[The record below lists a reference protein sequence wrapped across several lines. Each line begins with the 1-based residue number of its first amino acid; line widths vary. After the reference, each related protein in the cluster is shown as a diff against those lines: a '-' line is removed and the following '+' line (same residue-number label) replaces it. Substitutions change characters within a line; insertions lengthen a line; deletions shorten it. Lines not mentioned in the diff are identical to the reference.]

1 MNETRYASLDGMRG
15 FAVMGILLMN
25 IVAFAMPSA
34 TYMNPMAYGSPG
46 AADMISW
53 AVMAVLV
60 DGKMRALFSMMFGA
74 SMLLVF
80 ERAEAKAGNGT
91 SVHLRRML
99 WLIAFGLVHYY
110 FIWFGDILAL
120 YGACGIAA
128 IGLLRKGEGGLKSAV
143 KWTLGISFA
152 LFASIALALTALSF
166 VGHQPGAD
174 KELVKSYQDFRE
186 SVQPSAV
193 ELKKEVALHRGPYSG
208 LLNERMVDKGVE
220 PLIGIVTYALET
232 IGLMAIGMILLRNGF
247 LTGAWE
253 PARYASFMRR
263 MYLFG
268 IPPLILLN
276 FALWYSG
283 FEAALTLGAVLA
295 WTMPFRIM
303 VALGHGAAAML
314 IIKRFA
320 NSALVARVEA
330 AGKAAFTNYLGT
342 SILMTTLFY
351 GYGGGLYGQ
360 LSLWQ
365 IYAIVP
371 LVWGVMLLWSK
382 PWLDR
387 FHYGP
392 LEWLW
397 RSLAKGAL
405 QPMRRIA

>member
-1 MNETRYASLDGMRG
+1 MTQTRFASLDSMRG

-25 IVAFAMPSA
+25 AVAFAMPSA

-80 ERAEAKAGNGT
+80 ERAQGKSGNGK
-91 SVHLRRML
+91 SVHLRRMI

-110 FIWFGDILAL
+110 LIWSGDILAL
-120 YGACGIAA
+120 YGACGIVALSLLHRDEDRLISAA
-128 IGLLRKGEGGLKSAV
+128 
-143 KWTLGISFA
+143 KWTLSISFGIMA
-152 LFASIALALTALSF
+152 TFALATSTLAYVAS
-166 VGHQPGAD
+166 
-174 KELVKSYQDFRE
+174 
-186 SVQPSAV
+186 QPSASA
-193 ELKKEVALHRGPYSG
+193 EIKEAYHGLEEAMAPSAAEMASEIERHRGSYSG
-208 LLNERMVDKGVE
+208 IAQDRVVE
-220 PLIGIVTYALET
+220 NGATPIVTLVMFGLET

-247 LTGAWE
+247 LTGSWE
-253 PARYASFMRR
+253 PARYAAFMRR
-263 MYLFG
+263 MYLLG
-268 IPPLILLN
+268 LPPLIMLT
-276 FALWYSG
+276 FAIWFSG
-283 FEAALTLGAVLA
+283 FDAALLLGSMLA
-295 WTMPFRIM
+295 WSMPFRIM

-320 NSALVARVEA
+320 NNGLLARVEA

-342 SILMTTLFY
+342 SILMTTVFY
-351 GYGGGLYGQ
+351 GYGGGLFGR

-371 LVWGVMLLWSK
+371 LVWVIMLLWSK

-397 RSLAKGAL
+397 RSLAKGAS
-405 QPMRRIA
+405 QPMKR